1 ENLPAVIKAT
11 HTTAVPGSPNDNYGY
26 WMEGQGT
33 EKTYLM
39 NTNWIDTNYPDV
51 YQLNIAD
58 GRFFSDK
65 FASDSSA
72 CIINESAVKQF
83 GLENPLEVR
92 FMQPLDS
99 EEKWK
104 HLKVVGV
111 VKDFHY
117 ESLHDRIYPH
127 IFIFKPKETIWGSIT
142 LKLNSSNTKITI
154 EKVEKLWRSLTKND
168 PLVYFFLDQDFERLY
183 KEDKRTS
190 ILIAIFSFLAI
201 IIASLGL
208 FGLTSFTAEQ
218 RTKEIGIRKVN
229 GAKISHIIWLLSK
242 EIVILVGI
250 SVLIAWPISYFI
262 MKGWLQDFHFR
273 INLSPIEFLLSLL
286 VGLGITWLT
295 IIYKAVKAA
304 TANPT
309 DALRYE

>member
-1 ENLPAVIKAT
+1 
-11 HTTAVPGSPNDNYGY
+11 
-26 WMEGQGT
+26 MEGQGS

-51 YQLNIAD
+51 YQHKIVD

-65 FASDSSA
+65 FASDSLA
-72 CIINESAVKQF
+72 CVINESAVKQF
-83 GLENPLEVR
+83 GLDNPLEVR
-92 FMQPLDS
+92 FMRPLDT
-99 EEKWK
+99 EEKWEY
-104 HLKVVGV
+104 LKVVGV

-127 IFIFKPKETIWGSIT
+127 VFIFKGKETIWGSIT
-142 LKLNSSNTKITI
+142 LKLHTSDIDNTVD
-154 EKVEKLWRSLTKND
+154 EVEKLWRNFTKND

-183 KEDKRTS
+183 KEDRRTAT
-190 ILIAIFSFLAI
+190 LVAIFSLLAI

-229 GAKISHIIWLLSK
+229 GARISHIIWLLSK

-250 SVLIAWPISYFI
+250 SVLIAWPISYYI
-262 MKGWLQDFHFR
+262 MKGWLQDFYFR
-273 INLSPIEFLLSLL
+273 IDLSSIEFLLSLL

-304 TANPT
+304 TANPAE
-309 DALRYE
+309 ALRYE